1 MPFSLFLSM
10 TTTNVNAVQYDC
22 IAVNLTSKGYKPQR
36 DVIITQEESI
46 FIIFHLRIL
55 FFKLLENMLL

>member
-1 MPFSLFLSM
+1 M

-22 IAVNLTSKGYKPQR
+22 IAVKLTSKGYEPQR